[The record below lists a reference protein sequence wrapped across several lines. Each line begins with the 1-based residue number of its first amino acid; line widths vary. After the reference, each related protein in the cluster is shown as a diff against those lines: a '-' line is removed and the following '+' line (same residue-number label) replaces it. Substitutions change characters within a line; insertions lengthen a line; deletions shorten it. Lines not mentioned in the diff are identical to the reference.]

1 MPDAHDERAPLHSS
15 VVVVAAAA
23 APPPS
28 SPAASARSQSDT
40 SYGAL
45 ARTR

>member
-40 SYGAL
+40 SYGAP